1 MMDAG
6 SIHDTEVN
14 ESLNAVAACEAWP
27 IVRIVVGYELARCAS
42 ISTTTR
48 ATLMLPASHSSTEQ
62 WATPSSS
69 FLFMKPPRHGPA
81 RSSCSGCHRGL
92 ARAY

>member
-27 IVRIVVGYELARCAS
+27 IVRIVVGYELARLHRSRLLLELLLCFPLP
-42 ISTTTR
+42 
-48 ATLMLPASHSSTEQ
+48 TLLQNSGQLPH
-62 WATPSSS
+62 P
-69 FLFMKPPRHGPA
+69 L
-81 RSSCSGCHRGL
+81 SCS
-92 ARAY
+92 